1 MMVHIL
7 NFIVQFI
14 RKKVFGFLFNSQ
26 TKILITLIVL
36 LTIIIGFQYFSIIK
50 LKTKTIE
57 QEKTISS
64 QNTTIQTLKKQEE
77 INRQLTLEISRL
89 ESESRSKSNEVIESI
104 SEQEKTSSGYN
115 SNAPRSVINFL
126 RQ

>member
-50 LKTKTIE
+50 LETKTIE

-64 QNTTIQTLKKQEE
+64 QNTTIKTLKQQEE

-89 ESESRSKSNEVIESI
+89 ESESRSKSDEAINSI
-104 SEQEKTSSGYN
+104 SHDEKSADAYN
-115 SNAPRSVINFL
+115 ANAPRSIVEFL
-126 RQ
+126 RK

>member
-1 MMVHIL
+1 M

-50 LKTKTIE
+50 LETKTIE

-64 QNTTIQTLKKQEE
+64 QNTTIKTLKQQEE

-89 ESESRSKSNEVIESI
+89 ESESRSKSYEVIESI
-104 SEQEKTSSGYN
+104 SEQEKTSSSYN
-115 SNAPRSVINFL
+115 SNAPRSVIEFL
-126 RQ
+126 RK

>member
-1 MMVHIL
+1 M
-7 NFIVQFI
+7 
-14 RKKVFGFLFNSQ
+14 FNSQ

-50 LKTKTIE
+50 LETKTIE

-64 QNTTIQTLKKQEE
+64 QNTTIKTLKQQEE
-77 INRQLTLEISRL
+77 INRQLTFEISRL
-89 ESESRSKSNEVIESI
+89 ESESRSKSYEVIESI

-115 SNAPRSVINFL
+115 SNAPRSIIEFL
-126 RQ
+126 RK